1 MYIGTD
7 YVDTGD
13 FSSYEQ
19 VWYYEGPYGDEE
31 VGGDYWLEEAFTTI
45 KCGRYFAISKGEDPT
60 YNNHNVLEVTEI
72 EVQSTVE

>member
-19 VWYYEGPYGDEE
+19 VWYYEGPYGE
-31 VGGDYWLEEAFTTI
+31 VGIGASHWLEETFSTI
-45 KCGRYFAISKGEDPT
+45 KCGRYFAISKGEDTT
-60 YNNHNVLEVTEI
+60 YPDNALEITEI
-72 EVQSTVE
+72 EVLSTVE

>member
-13 FSSYEQ
+13 FTSYEQ
-19 VWYYEGPYGDEE
+19 VWYYDGPYGVEG
-31 VGGDYWLEEAFTTI
+31 VGANDWLEETFSTI
-45 KCGRYFAISKGEDPT
+45 KCGRYFAISKGSDST
-60 YNNHNVLEVTEI
+60 YADNVLEVTEI